1 MILYRTKYYGVADS
15 VRKAKSEYLDKL
27 FKEAKEKIKDTELA
41 KKRLR
46 NNEEW
51 EKCLDDE
58 WDVIKEHYK
67 NETKRLISKGD
78 ELQKERNLRM
88 RNTRP
93 DESVRK
99 EFFNKYA
106 KLAEDNGISIIID
119 PTIKDPFCRG
129 TELHLKSN
137 KGTAIAHEI
146 EHAFQNKNGELLS
159 RKGANFGIVRSLRE
173 NDDATPLMK
182 VLYNRDQL
190 PLDYLKGV
198 VAREDGAITANTKRL
213 YLDPKIPLDFV
224 EASEHTPYKL
234 WTRAPLGDTDTNR
247 NYADLLSKNWIDPEL
262 YSKIKENAK
271 KIGIDL
277 EKKSKV
283 NRTQGTP
290 DVIERVKK
298 WNLEKFGHSNIN

>member
-15 VRKAKSEYLDKL
+15 VRKAKGEYLDKL
-27 FKEAKEKIKDTELA
+27 YLNAKRE
-41 KKRLR
+41 R
-46 NNEEW
+46 NNIEW
-51 EKCLDDE
+51 EKCLDNE
-58 WDVIKEHYK
+58 WDNIKNHYK
-67 NETKRLISKGD
+67 DETKKLISKGD
-78 ELQKERNLRM
+78 ELQKERSLKM
-88 RNTRP
+88 KNTRP
-93 DESVRK
+93 DESVRE

-137 KGTAIAHEI
+137 KGTSIAHEI
-146 EHAFQNKNGELLS
+146 EHAFQTKNRELLLPKS
-159 RKGANFGIVRSLRE
+159 RRGANYGIVESLKK

-190 PLDYLKGV
+190 PLDYLRGT
-198 VAREDGAITANTKRL
+198 VAKEDGAITANTKRL
-213 YLDPKIPLDFV
+213 YLDPKISLDFV

-234 WTRAPLGDTDTNR
+234 WTRAPLGDTNTNR

-271 KIGIDL
+271 KKGIDL

-283 NRTQGTP
+283 DRTPGTP